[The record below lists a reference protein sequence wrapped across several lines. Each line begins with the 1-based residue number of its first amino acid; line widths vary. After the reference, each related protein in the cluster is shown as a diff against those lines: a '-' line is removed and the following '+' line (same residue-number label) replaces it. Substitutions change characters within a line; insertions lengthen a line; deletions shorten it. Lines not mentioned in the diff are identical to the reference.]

1 MGLVPEVVPSVA
13 AVRIGENRQ
22 YMYAQSAVHVTNEK
36 TNDKLQQNEYQ

>member
-1 MGLVPEVVPSVA
+1 MDLVPEVVPYVA

-36 TNDKLQQNEYQ
+36 TNELIL